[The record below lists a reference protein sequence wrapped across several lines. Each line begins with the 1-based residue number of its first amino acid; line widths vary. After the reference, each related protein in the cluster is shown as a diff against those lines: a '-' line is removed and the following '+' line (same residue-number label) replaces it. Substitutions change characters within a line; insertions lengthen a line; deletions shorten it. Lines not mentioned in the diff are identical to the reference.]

1 MSRKPFVIGITGD
14 SGSGK
19 DTLTNALTKLLGEHS
34 VTTLSG
40 DDFHLW
46 PRHDSRWELVTHLD
60 PRANDLE
67 AFSKKLGS
75 LILGNSIDHRSY
87 DHKTGN
93 LGELIHVESKEF
105 IIASG
110 LHALYL
116 PALRRQYDLKIYLDI
131 DERLRRHFKLLRDVE
146 VRGHLPDKVHES
158 IQKRE
163 PDSALFVRPQIQF
176 ADLVLRLQP
185 TTSYRFDAT
194 SIAELDDLR
203 LIAKVSTKLD
213 LLLLRSVLIESCG
226 LNVNICPDPSDS
238 SATIVIDGR
247 VSSLGVEKAANALCS
262 NISQFID
269 APSKWSLGS
278 LGLMQLII
286 ALCISKK
293 IIL

>member
-1 MSRKPFVIGITGD
+1 MSQKPFVIGVTGD

-19 DTLTNALTKLLGEHS
+19 DTLTDALTRLLGEHS

-46 PRHDSRWELVTHLD
+46 PRHDSRWEFVTHLD

-67 AFSKKLGS
+67 AFSNKLGS
-75 LILGNSIDHRSY
+75 LIVGNSIDHRLY
-87 DHKTGN
+87 DHKTGD
-93 LGELIHVESKEF
+93 LGPHIRVESKQF

-116 PALRRQYDLKIYLDI
+116 PALRRLYDLKIYLDI
-131 DERLRRHFKLLRDVE
+131 DERLRRHFKLIRDVE
-146 VRGHLPDKVHES
+146 VRGHLPEEVRAS

-185 TTSYRFDAT
+185 TTTYRFDAT
-194 SIAELDDLR
+194 CLTEIDQLR
-203 LIAKVSTKLD
+203 LIAKISTKLD

-226 LNVNICPDPSDS
+226 LNVQICPDPSDCR
-238 SATIVIDGR
+238 ATIVIDGR
-247 VSSLGVEKAANALCS
+247 VDGLEVEKASKALCS
-262 NISQFID
+262 NISQFIGT
-269 APSKWSLGS
+269 PSKWSPGS

-293 IIL
+293 III